1 MALEIPIPEEDLEE
15 ARPRACVVSTEEVV
29 ALVRDGVR
37 EAGSQ
42 AEFAR
47 RHRLNEGDLSSTLS
61 GARRPTAP
69 VMAAVGARRA
79 IVIEERACG

>member
-1 MALEIPIPEEDLEE
+1 MPEEDREE
-15 ARPRACVVSTEEVV
+15 ARPPARVVSTEEVV
-29 ALVRDGVR
+29 ALIRDGVVA
-37 EAGSQ
+37 AGSQ

-69 VMAAVGARRA
+69 VMAAVGARWA
-79 IVIEERACG
+79 IVIEEAARA